1 MIKLVVRLE
10 WQVEQKVSL
19 NVYTKG
25 RGGLEGGGDPLRE
38 SRRSRRDG
46 GGGGGTR
53 DSHRRRS
60 VSQRHL
66 AELLAAAEAEE
77 CREAHQNQVLAHK
90 HVNTN

>member
-1 MIKLVVRLE
+1 MASGTKSNLV
-10 WQVEQKVSL
+10 

-25 RGGLEGGGDPLRE
+25 RGGGLEGGGDPLRE
-38 SRRSRRDG
+38 SRRSRRD

-77 CREAHQNQVLAHK
+77 CREAHQNQVIAHK
-90 HVNTN
+90 TS